1 MAKYRDRPDIIASIL
16 RVVANA
22 PSGYASFTKIMYG
35 AYLSYE
41 QLKEYLAVL
50 VPNGLIVRGPTIELY
65 KITPK
70 GTEFLNAYDGI
81 QDLLNIQAQ
90 KPDLKYHQYL

>member
-16 RVVANA
+16 RVAANA
-22 PSGYASFTKIMYG
+22 PTGYASFTKIMYG

-41 QLKEYLAVL
+41 QLKEYLAIL
-50 VPNGLIVRGPTIELY
+50 VPNGLLERGPTVEIY

-70 GTEFLNAYDGI
+70 GTEFLNAYEGI

-90 KPDLKYHQYL
+90 KPHLKYHQYI